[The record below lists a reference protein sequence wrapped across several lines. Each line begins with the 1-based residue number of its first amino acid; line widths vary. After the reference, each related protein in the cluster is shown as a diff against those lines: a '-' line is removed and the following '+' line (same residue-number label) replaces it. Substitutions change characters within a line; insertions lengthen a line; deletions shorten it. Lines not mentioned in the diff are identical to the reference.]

1 MTERERRDAGASTE
15 QRQQETGAA
24 VPKAR
29 TSADTRA
36 EPTAT
41 AAAAAPGR
49 ADWSMFAGTLLVVLA
64 GLQLIWG
71 LAGLLRTTMF
81 LVASTG
87 LGITWNYTVWSWIFI
102 GMAVLTGL
110 TGLAVL
116 GRVAPARYAGIFLAS
131 VLVFANFL
139 TLPAMPIWSL
149 IMIGVGILAIYALA
163 ARGSEFSTGGTAGAR
178 R

>member
-1 MTERERRDAGASTE
+1 M
-15 QRQQETGAA
+15 
-24 VPKAR
+24 
-29 TSADTRA
+29 RA
-36 EPTAT
+36 LQ
-41 AAAAAPGR
+41 GVGGVGLMG
-49 ADWSMFAGTLLVVLA
+49 SMFAGTLLVVLA

-87 LGITWNYTVWSWIFI
+87 LGITWNYTVWSWILI

-110 TGLAVL
+110 TGLAGL

-139 TLPAMPIWSL
+139 TPRCRS
-149 IMIGVGILAIYALA
+149 G
-163 ARGSEFSTGGTAGAR
+163 R
-178 R
+178 